1 MSVSLRAAR
10 PDDDVIL
17 ARLWVQ
23 TFPDKF
29 GPLLGRK
36 AEGII
41 TDWFRLSQRHMETTT
56 VAEIDG
62 VAVGYIVLHT
72 PTTPALEDEEIFWQ
86 ALRLHYSWWRAGWR
100 ILLLSWLDSDY
111 PMGRNEIY
119 IEMVGVDPAWRG
131 QGIATELLAY
141 AESVAREERA
151 KAVSLSVLCNN
162 QTAIRLYQKHG
173 FHIMQTQ
180 HNFVLRLITGEA
192 GYHEMVKGVEG
203 RR

>member
-10 PDDDVIL
+10 PDDDELL

-86 ALRLHYSWWRAGWR
+86 ALRMHYSWWRAGWR

-141 AESVAREERA
+141 AESVAREQRA

-180 HNFVLRLITGEA
+180 RNFVLRLITGEA